1 MVRRSGGKIGGYV
14 RVGGHGMRRSRVF
27 YRFYKQILNTPGF
40 NLNKQ

>member
-27 YRFYKQILNTPGF
+27 FIDFINKYLILRVLT
-40 NLNKQ
+40 